1 MFQSLDKKT
10 VLVLNKNWQAINV
23 KSPAEALSMM
33 YSGNATAL
41 NVLGKDQMIPCK
53 WEEWLNLPEDVESEY
68 VSTINFKV
76 KIPKIIVLCSYNKI
90 PVKRPRFSASAIWK
104 RDAGI
109 CQYSGKRLTKNDGN
123 IDHVIPR
130 SRGGKSDWTNCVL
143 CHKTINSKK
152 ANMTPEEAGI
162 KLIKKPDIPKNLPV
176 TFFIKNKHNVKE
188 WDIFLKSN

>member
-1 MFQSLDKKT
+1 MEDLNKKT
-10 VLVLNKNWQAINV
+10 VLVLNKNWQAIHV

-33 YSGNATAL
+33 YVGSATAL

-53 WEEWLNLPEDVESEY
+53 WEEWINLPHDDDSDY
-68 VSTINFKV
+68 VSTINNKV

-104 RDAGI
+104 RDGGI

-130 SRGGKSDWTNCVL
+130 SRGGKSDWKNCVL
-143 CHKTINSKK
+143 CHKNINSKK

-162 KLIKKPDIPKNLPV
+162 KLIKQPDIPKNLPV
-176 TFFIKNKHNVKE
+176 TFFIKNRHNVKE